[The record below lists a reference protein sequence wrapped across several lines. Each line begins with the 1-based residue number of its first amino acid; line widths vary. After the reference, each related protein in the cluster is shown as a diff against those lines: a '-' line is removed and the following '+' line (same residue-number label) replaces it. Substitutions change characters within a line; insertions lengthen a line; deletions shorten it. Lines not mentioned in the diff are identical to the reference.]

1 MNVKELALVFKQY
14 YYHSNYRIFFVARY
28 NEDIIEIADENNEQE
43 HFYNQNFGT
52 YVLIAKTDTNRIRL
66 VSLNYE
72 ELGVIEFSLT
82 ELDDV
87 IRHDWT
93 NYLKSTIRY
102 LKEAG
107 YRINHGMDILIYG
120 NIPNEVGLSSSTSIE
135 ALTAVII
142 KSLY

>member
-1 MNVKELALVFKQY
+1 MDVNELSLVFKRY
-14 YYHSNYRIFFVARY
+14 YDSDYRIFFVSGH
-28 NEDIIEIADENNEQE
+28 NEELIEIVDEKE
-43 HFYNQNFGT
+43 YNGNRNFGT
-52 YVLIAKTDTNRIRL
+52 YVLIAKNKKNKIRL
-66 VSLNYE
+66 VSFNYE
-72 ELGVIEFSLT
+72 ELGVIEFSLS
-82 ELDDV
+82 ELDGEK
-87 IRHDWT
+87 RHDWT

-107 YRINHGMDILIYG
+107 YRIHNGMDILICG

>member
-1 MNVKELALVFKQY
+1 MDVNELALVFKHY
-14 YYHSNYRIFFVARY
+14 YDSDYRIFFVSGH
-28 NEDIIEIADENNEQE
+28 NEEMIEIVDEKE
-43 HFYNQNFGT
+43 YNGNRNFGT
-52 YVLIAKTDTNRIRL
+52 YVLIAKNKKNKIRL

-72 ELGVIEFSLT
+72 ELGIIEFSLT
-82 ELDDV
+82 ELDGEK
-87 IRHDWT
+87 RHDWT
-93 NYLKSTIRY
+93 SYLKSTIRY

-107 YRINHGMDILIYG
+107 YRINHGMDILICG

>member
-1 MNVKELALVFKQY
+1 MDVNELALVYKRY
-14 YYHSNYRIFFVARY
+14 YDSDYRIFFVSGHD
-28 NEDIIEIADENNEQE
+28 EKLIEIVNAKEYNG
-43 HFYNQNFGT
+43 NQNFGT
-52 YVLIAKTDTNRIRL
+52 YVLIAKNKKNKIRL

-72 ELGVIEFSLT
+72 ELGIIEFSLT
-82 ELDDV
+82 ELAGEKL
-87 IRHDWT
+87 HDWT

-107 YRINHGMDILIYG
+107 YQINHGMDLLICG

-142 KSLY
+142 KSLYR

>member
-1 MNVKELALVFKQY
+1 MDVNELALVFKRY
-14 YYHSNYRIFFVARY
+14 YDADYRIFFVSGH
-28 NEDIIEIADENNEQE
+28 NDELIEILDEKE
-43 HFYNQNFGT
+43 YNGDRNFGT
-52 YVLIAKTDTNRIRL
+52 YVLIANNNKNKIRL

-72 ELGVIEFSLT
+72 ELGIIEFSLT
-82 ELDDV
+82 ELNGEK
-87 IRHDWT
+87 RHDWT

-107 YRINHGMDILIYG
+107 YRIHHGMDILICG

-135 ALTAVII
+135 ALTAAII